1 MKNVLIENATH
12 YCAYTAYSNAF
23 GFDLPYLGFSWSDLY
38 QTNMRPPCNS
48 LEHLASIKSLI
59 PSILQCVE
67 REREWYRL
75 TFRISRANTD
85 YRLTDMANVNEN
97 ARNRNEVKS
106 ERMPNNASEERRT
119 LAAKK
124 VPQRENFI
132 SDGSQNPYWNRIM
145 YGCRCTRNVLNVQS
159 QFSERQFISIT
170 LYTRL
175 RSSIEA
181 EGHHRNLV
189 LSHIW
194 RHSLASLDWM
204 CEGARAEF
212 FNISHGAFEKCNRDW
227 YAKRCTINGIPILA
241 INS

>member
-1 MKNVLIENATH
+1 MEKGSLSCRVKWKFIFISFSAMLHNLNTIDEQRKMKNVLIENATH

-23 GFDLPYLGFSWSDLY
+23 GFDLPYLSFSWSDLY

-119 LAAKK
+119 VAAKK
-124 VPQRENFI
+124 STP
-132 SDGSQNPYWNRIM
+132 
-145 YGCRCTRNVLNVQS
+145 
-159 QFSERQFISIT
+159 ERKFYIGWIT
-170 LYTRL
+170 K
-175 RSSIEA
+175 
-181 EGHHRNLV
+181 
-189 LSHIW
+189 
-194 RHSLASLDWM
+194 SLL
-204 CEGARAEF
+204 
-212 FNISHGAFEKCNRDW
+212 K
-227 YAKRCTINGIPILA
+227 
-241 INS
+241 